1 MADLADPYPAAALHR
16 SASVHAPDVAV
27 TPGIR
32 TLDWRRIE
40 SGEQREAWDALAAA
54 ASEPNP
60 FYERWYLLP
69 SLQALEHLG
78 RVELLG
84 FETNGLLRGLLP
96 ITRASR
102 YYRWPVPHIRGW
114 VHANCFIG
122 SPLVAAGQEHAF
134 WRALLGWADRNAG
147 RALFLH
153 LGHIPLAGPLYDA
166 LHAVLAEQD
175 RAHALV
181 HREERALLSSD
192 LSPAAYLEGSLSGRK
207 RKELRRQHARLS
219 ELGTLA
225 VERQSDAAG
234 LDAWIEAF
242 LALEAAGWKG
252 AASSALASAPETTR
266 LFRDAL
272 RQAAERGRLQRLAL
286 TLDGAPLAMLA
297 SFLSSPGAFSF
308 KTAFDERYARF
319 SPGVLLQLENLS
331 LLEHPDIRW
340 TDSCAAADHPMIDHI
355 WRERRA
361 IGRISIA
368 IGGPVRRWLF
378 NRLVRAELGRNP
390 TGLDQ

>member
-1 MADLADPYPAAALHR
+1 MADLADPHPAATLHR
-16 SASVHAPDVAV
+16 TASLPPEDLLA
-27 TPGIR
+27 TSGIR
-32 TLDWRRIE
+32 ALDWRGLE
-40 SGEQREAWDALAAA
+40 SGGQREAWAALAAD

-69 SLQALEHLG
+69 SLHALEHLG
-78 RVELLG
+78 AVEVLG
-84 FETNGLLRGLLP
+84 FETGGQLQGILP
-96 ITRASR
+96 ITRAGR
-102 YYRWPVPHIRGW
+102 YYRWPIPHIRGW
-114 VHANCFIG
+114 VHANCFVG
-122 SPLVAAGQEHAF
+122 SPLVAKGHEQAF

-147 RALFLH
+147 PALFLH
-153 LGHIPLAGPLYDA
+153 LGHIPLAGPLYEA
-166 LHAVLAEQD
+166 LHAVLAEQR

-192 LSPAAYLEGSLSGRK
+192 LSPAAYLESSLSGRK

-225 VERQSDAAG
+225 VERHDDAAG
-234 LDAWIEAF
+234 LDGWTEAF
-242 LALEAAGWKG
+242 LKLEAAGWKG
-252 AASSALASAPETTR
+252 AVNSALASAPQTTR

-272 RQAAERGRLQRLAL
+272 RQAAEEGRLLRLSL
-286 TLDGAPLAMLA
+286 TLDGKPLAMLA
-297 SFLSSPGAFSF
+297 SFVAPPGAFSF

-331 LLEHPDIRW
+331 LLEHPGIRW

-355 WRERRA
+355 WRERRP

-368 IGGPVRRWLF
+368 IGGAARRWLF
-378 NRLVRAELGRNP
+378 DRLVRAELGRNP
-390 TGLDQ
+390 TGLER

>member
-16 SASVHAPDVAV
+16 TASIRAPDVAV

-32 TLDWRRIE
+32 TLDWRAIE
-40 SGEQREAWDALAAA
+40 SGEQHEALDALAAA

-69 SLQALEHLG
+69 SLHALEHLG
-78 RVELLG
+78 PVEALG
-84 FETNGLLRGLLP
+84 FDAGGELRGLLP

-122 SPLVAAGQEHAF
+122 SPLVAAGHEHAF

-225 VERQSDAAG
+225 VERQSDATG

-252 AASSALASAPETTR
+252 DASSALASAPETTR
-266 LFRDAL
+266 LFRNSL
-272 RQAAERGRLQRLAL
+272 RQAAEAGRLLRLAL

-297 SFLSSPGAFSF
+297 SFLAPPGAFSF

-331 LLEHPDIRW
+331 LLEHPGIRW

-378 NRLVRAELGRNP
+378 DRLVRAELGRNP
-390 TGLDQ
+390 TGLDR